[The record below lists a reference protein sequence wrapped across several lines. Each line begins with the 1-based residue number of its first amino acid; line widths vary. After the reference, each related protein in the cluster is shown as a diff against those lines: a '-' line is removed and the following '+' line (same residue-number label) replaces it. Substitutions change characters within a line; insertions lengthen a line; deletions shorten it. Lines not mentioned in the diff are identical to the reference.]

1 VSLKENIPDTYKD
14 LLQQP
19 VAVFGLGASGHGAA
33 SLLAKLG
40 VGHVTY
46 DERAGDEEAVS
57 RTFDRAAALRHRL
70 VIHSPAFAMN
80 HPWIET
86 ALGEGCCVV
95 SEMDFAQQ
103 LRTGPT
109 LVITGTN
116 GKTTL
121 QEFITFSLKRIGTS
135 AVAAGQN
142 SYPLSR
148 LAMHQ
153 EMDGVT
159 AVCELGPA
167 YIHPLKEFRFDTLF
181 WTNFHEDHIEDE
193 AALKA
198 AFEAFRRLMHLSPK
212 AKFFLGDSVI
222 KAAAQLGRPLP
233 ENVYSTR
240 EEDYPDWELPDKTAF
255 ATSIHRPA
263 LALFRRYWLEMGYSD
278 SLLKSAAEHFEV
290 RAHRLHLSTV
300 IGKTAF
306 WNDANAGNFAAMEAA
321 LQNFSDPVVWIGG
334 GHFRGGDLEGFI
346 DRTEGSLKAAII
358 TGNAA
363 WHLLPILE
371 NRKIPCRGV
380 LNLKQAV
387 EAAFDL
393 SGGEL
398 PVVFSPG
405 FVPGEEYGDLVE
417 RGICFENA
425 VLGLKHQKGSV

>member
-1 VSLKENIPDTYKD
+1 VSLKEYIPSTYKD
-14 LLQQP
+14 LLAQP
-19 VAVFGLGASGHGAA
+19 AAVFGLGASGKAA
-33 SLLAKLG
+33 SVLLSKLG
-40 VGHVTY
+40 VASIVY

-57 RTFDRAAALRHRL
+57 RTFDRAAAKRHRL
-70 VIHSPAFAMN
+70 VVHSPAFVMD

-95 SEMDFAQQ
+95 SEIDFAQQ
-103 LRTGPT
+103 FRRGPT
-109 LVITGTN
+109 IAVIGTN

-121 QEFITFSLKRIGTS
+121 QEFITFCLKRIGTS

-142 SYPLSR
+142 AYPLSR
-148 LAMHQ
+148 LAVHQ

-167 YIHPLKEFRFDTLF
+167 YIEPLKEFRFDTLF
-181 WTNFHEDHIEDE
+181 WTNFHEDHIADKDE
-193 AALKA
+193 LKA
-198 AFEAFRRLMHLSPK
+198 AFESSRRLMHLSPD
-212 AKFFLGDSVI
+212 ARFFLGDSVI
-222 KAAAQLGRPLP
+222 EAAGKLGCPLP
-233 ENVYSTR
+233 GKVFSAR
-240 EEDYPDWELPDKTAF
+240 QEDYPDWDLPDKTAF

-300 IGKTAF
+300 IGKTGF
-306 WNDANAGNFAAMEAA
+306 WNDANAGNFAATEAA
-321 LQNFSDPVVWIGG
+321 LKNFPTPVVWVGG
-334 GHFRGGDLEGFI
+334 GHFRGGDLEALVDQI
-346 DRTEGSLKAAII
+346 QGSLKGAVI

-371 NRKIPCRGV
+371 DRKITCRGS
-380 LNLKQAV
+380 LDLKNAV
-387 EAAFDL
+387 DVAFEMA
-393 SGGEL
+393 GGEA

-405 FVPGEEYGDLVE
+405 FLPGEDYGDSME